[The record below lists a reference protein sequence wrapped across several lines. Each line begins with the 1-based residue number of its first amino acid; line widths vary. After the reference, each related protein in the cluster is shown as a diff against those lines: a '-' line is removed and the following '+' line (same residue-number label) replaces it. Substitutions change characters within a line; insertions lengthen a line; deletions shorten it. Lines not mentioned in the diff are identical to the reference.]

1 MRVLI
6 AFGLYVSLTN
16 AGFGQEVRE
25 KPGTEEKLQER
36 QIAQYLKAG
45 DYNAAEASLR
55 HRLADQSSDAA
66 TANDLRVALADLLR
80 ETGKEIEARELFRI
94 AMKAPDLTW
103 RQRLAA
109 AMGIA
114 DIDGRTIS
122 PQAGSGLWMQAI
134 ALAREHQDEDPT
146 REAEALRGLANMWLE
161 AGEPSR
167 AEPLLRRS
175 LKVLEAAP
183 SAGNWQIAATL
194 GTTGQVYRAQD
205 KLALAEDAWTRALD
219 LERNAFGESH
229 PQVASLKERLAEIYA
244 VRKQFDLARQFAGQ
258 AVSVMRSSC
267 GEDSLAAAA
276 AFANRGLVEERA
288 NALPAAAEDYAT
300 ALTIARKH
308 PANPT
313 IAIRIMQSYMAV
325 LRAIHHDRE
334 ARALALELKSFRR
347 QNLR

>member
-6 AFGLYVSLTN
+6 ALALYVSLTN

-36 QIAQYLKAG
+36 RIAQYLRKG

-55 HRLADQSSDAA
+55 RMLADQSLDAA
-66 TANDLRVALADLLR
+66 TVNEVRVALADLLR
-80 ETGKEIEARELFRI
+80 EEGKEIEARDLFGI
-94 AMKAPDLTW
+94 AMKSPDLTW
-103 RQRLAA
+103 RQRLGAT
-109 AMGIA
+109 MGIA
-114 DIDGRTIS
+114 GIDSRATS
-122 PQAGSGLWMQAI
+122 PQAGSDLWMQAI

-161 AGEPSR
+161 AGDPTR

-175 LKVLEAAP
+175 LKILEAAP
-183 SAGNWQIAATL
+183 SAGNWQLAATL

-219 LERNAFGESH
+219 LERKAFGESH
-229 PQVASLKERLAEIYA
+229 PQVASLMERLAEIYA
-244 VRKQFDLARQFAGQ
+244 VRKQFDLARQYAGQ

-288 NALPAAAEDYAT
+288 NELPAAAEDYAA
-300 ALTIARKH
+300 ALTIARKNT
-308 PANPT
+308 ANPT
-313 IAIRIMQSYMAV
+313 FAIRIMQSYTAV

-334 ARALALELKSFRR
+334 AKALALELKSFRQ